1 MDVLSEVG
9 ADGLFGERKLAGPVL
24 YERIDVLKAVIAGA
38 DEVAHGSLI
47 ERAAGCNSP
56 DGGDEGEAGERGPIF
71 SEVVIDELFAGALVA
86 VCTFFK
92 GHERGVADED
102 CGVGT
107 IEHGIEIGSHWD
119 EAHSGVSPFVQEDS
133 GIGDGGAACGV
144 GCDGAQGSDG
154 LCGST
159 DEQERADP
167 VLRCDGAA
175 GENAKAGRS
184 GKGCDWDEA
193 NVCDAGCEL
202 IGTLRGEHPVEFVAL
217 GEFGREGRMFEVPH
231 ERRGIEEADGG
242 DTKAG
247 VRS

>member
-1 MDVLSEVG
+1 VDVLGEVG
-9 ADGLFGERKLAGPVL
+9 ADGLLGERELTGPLVD
-24 YERIDVLKAVIAGA
+24 EGVDVLEAVIAGA
-38 DEVAHGSLI
+38 DEVVDEALV
-47 ERAAGCNSP
+47 ERTAGGNAP
-56 DGGDEGEAGERGPIF
+56 DGGDEGEAGELGPIF

-86 VCTFFK
+86 VCSFFK

-119 EAHSGVSPFVQEDS
+119 EGHSGVSPFVKEDS

-184 GKGCDWDEA
+184 CKGCDWDEA

-202 IGTLRGEHPVEFVAL
+202 IGTLGGEHPVEFVAL
-217 GEFGREGRMFEVPH
+217 GEFGGEGWMFEVPH
-231 ERRGIEEADGG
+231 EWRGIEETDGG